1 MIGKQITSRQMVVV
15 CVLVMGLEVCCAGK
29 TITVD
34 DFGSANYNRIQY
46 AVDSAADGDEIV
58 VMDGTYTGV
67 GNRDIEITKK
77 ITLRSKNGPDYTII
91 DCQGTASNAHF
102 GIHCSAS
109 STLQGFTIK
118 NAYSDGYGAVTMGD
132 DGIVANCIITDNTS
146 SGILCEAEGS
156 LVIVNCLIARNAAEL
171 GGGIWCTGGAKPNII
186 NCTIAGNMANYG
198 GGVLAQSVKVYEE
211 EDETIY
217 TSHPVMINSI
227 IRDNLA
233 LYGGSQI
240 CVGYGDDAS
249 ELSTTIA
256 VAAEVTVLYSNVQG
270 GSAGIYKD
278 PNSTVNWG
286 DGNINSDP
294 KFVDKYNGDYHIL
307 FNSTCRD
314 TGFSLAVAE
323 YDTDLD
329 GNPRKVGN
337 AVDMGAYEIQDM
349 VTVDKMTM
357 LINNNGQLNFA
368 LKGTFDTESIS
379 GLDVKVR
386 FGDYEQVLT
395 INASN
400 FIIKSDGDHYVYK
413 GAKGGITSAKFTL
426 SKGVFLIEGKNIAAS
441 LVKFPVTV
449 EVAFGDF

>member
-1 MIGKQITSRQMVVV
+1 MLCKQDTLRQWFVAGM
-15 CVLVMGLEVCCAGK
+15 LVMGLGVCCAGK

-34 DFGSANYNRIQY
+34 DFGPANYNRIQY
-46 AVDSAADGDEIV
+46 AIDQAADGDEIV
-58 VMDGTYTGV
+58 VMDGTYRGV

-77 ITLRSKNGPDYTII
+77 ITLRSQNGPEYTII
-91 DCQGTASNAHF
+91 DCQGKAGDEHF
-102 GIHCSAS
+102 GIRCSAS
-109 STLQGFTIK
+109 ATLQGFSIR
-118 NAYSDGYGAVTMGD
+118 NAYGNGYGAVMAGADCT
-132 DGIVANCIITDNTS
+132 VANCIITDNTT
-146 SGILCEAEGS
+146 SGIWCEADGT

-211 EDETIY
+211 EDETVY

-227 IRDNLA
+227 VRDNLA

-256 VAAEVTVLYSNVQG
+256 VAAEVTILYSNVQG

-278 PNSTVNWG
+278 PNSTVSWG

-294 KFVDKYNGDYHIL
+294 QFVDKYNGDYHIL
-307 FNSTCRD
+307 YASPCRD
-314 TGFSLAVAE
+314 SGFSLAAAE

-337 AVDMGAYEIQDM
+337 TVDMGTYEIQDI
-349 VTVDKMTM
+349 VTVNKMAM

-368 LKGTFDTESIS
+368 LKGTFDTERIS

-386 FGDYEQVLT
+386 FGDFEQVLK
-395 INASN
+395 IDASH
-400 FIIKSDGDHYVYK
+400 FTIKSDGDHYVYK

-426 SKGVFLIEGKNIAAS
+426 SKGVFLIEAKNIAAS
-441 LVKFPVTV
+441 LIKFPVKV
-449 EVAFGDF
+449 EVAFGDY